1 MFNGGSIISQ
11 AGAKFLMN
19 GPVPDPIPSSESNE
33 CLLSGTA
40 RLSSWLPRSWQMSK
54 TSSGSSS
61 RVRGSGEKYKI
72 YAAAF
77 GDHLFNGRW
86 GLDPTQGVMKTMVDC
101 HESAISTFEQIDLEE
116 NQSPTQSPQSEVP
129 VLVGVVGW
137 GTGGGS
143 LRQAFTYSK
152 SLSPYLRNTFY
163 ESQGRGRGGGCC
175 GILAQNTLFW
185 G

>member
-1 MFNGGSIISQ
+1 
-11 AGAKFLMN
+11 
-19 GPVPDPIPSSESNE
+19 
-33 CLLSGTA
+33 
-40 RLSSWLPRSWQMSK
+40 
-54 TSSGSSS
+54 
-61 RVRGSGEKYKI
+61 
-72 YAAAF
+72 
-77 GDHLFNGRW
+77 
-86 GLDPTQGVMKTMVDC
+86 MKTMVDC

-163 ESQGRGRGGGCC
+163 ESEGRGRGMLRYFCPEYP
-175 GILAQNTLFW
+175 ILGLRIVITSSPSRSR
-185 G
+185 